1 MSNSIHTFAE
11 LLPNNCKHFFEMFEW
26 ALEQTENSQTE
37 NFQVKVTKV
46 GIHT

>member
-26 ALEQTENSQTE
+26 ALEQTENSQ
-37 NFQVKVTKV
+37 VKVTKV